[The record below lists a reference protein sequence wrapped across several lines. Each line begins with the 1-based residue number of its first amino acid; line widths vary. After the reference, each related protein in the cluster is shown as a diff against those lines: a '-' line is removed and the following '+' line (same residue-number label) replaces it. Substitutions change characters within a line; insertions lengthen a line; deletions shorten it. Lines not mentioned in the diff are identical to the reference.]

1 MCDTGTTGE
10 RKEIWDGK
18 LRRDIGKFVKDTGRA

>member
-10 RKEIWDGK
+10 RKEMWDGK
-18 LRRDIGKFVKDTGRA
+18 LRRDIGKVVKGGA